1 MKDQRY
7 FAREFKIQVLRDL
20 YNLNQRFLDRSELI
34 KLQLIA
40 GVFTELIESQ
50 TLKIKLGG
58 CWLRI
63 SFSFA

>member
-1 MKDQRY
+1 MKEQRY

>member
-1 MKDQRY
+1 MKEQRY

-20 YNLNQRFLDRSELI
+20 YNLNQRLLDRSELI

-50 TLKIKLGG
+50 NLKIKLGG